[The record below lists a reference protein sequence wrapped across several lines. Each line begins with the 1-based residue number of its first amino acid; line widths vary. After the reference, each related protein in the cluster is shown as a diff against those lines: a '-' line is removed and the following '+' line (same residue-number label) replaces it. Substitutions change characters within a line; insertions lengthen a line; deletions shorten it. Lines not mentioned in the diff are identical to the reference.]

1 VKQLSILGST
11 GSIGCKALA
20 IIEMFP
26 EQFGVKALAAGTNVE
41 LLAGQIK
48 KFSPELAVVIDAN
61 KALELKGMLPS
72 KARVEIMYGEDGYRA
87 AATHGSVD
95 MIVSAIVGAA
105 GLAPT
110 LAAIE
115 AGKDIALAN
124 KESIVM
130 AGEIVAKRADE
141 KGINILPIDSEH
153 SAIFQCI
160 VGQRKEDLDG
170 SLLTGSGGP
179 FLNRRASEFA
189 SITPEEALAHP
200 TWQMGKKISVDS
212 ATLMNK
218 GLEVIEAKFLFKVS
232 LDMIKIVIHPQSVI
246 HSMVSFRDGSII
258 AQLGIPD
265 MKGAIAYA
273 ISYPER
279 LPLRQPIPDFV
290 NIDPLTFKKPD
301 LNKFPCLA
309 LAYTAGKAGG
319 TLPAVLNASNEMAV
333 QAFLNTRIPFVKI
346 PEVISKIMEIHSV
359 VTNPELSD
367 IIEADRW
374 AREYAEKEITGSVTK
389 EPQLIV
395 NSK

>member
-1 VKQLSILGST
+1 MKNLSILGST

-48 KFSPELAVVIDAN
+48 RFSPELVVVIDADR
-61 KALELKGMLPS
+61 ALELKRMLPS
-72 KARVEIMYGEDGYRA
+72 KAGVEIMYGEDGYRA

-95 MIVSAIVGAA
+95 MVVSAIVGAA
-105 GLAPT
+105 GLVPT

-115 AGKDIALAN
+115 AGKNIALAN

-141 KGINILPIDSEH
+141 KGIRLLPIDSEH
-153 SAIFQCI
+153 SAVFQCI
-160 VGQRKEDLDG
+160 AGQRKEDLDG
-170 SLLTGSGGP
+170 ILLTGSGGP
-179 FLNRRASEFA
+179 FLNRPATEFA
-189 SITPEEALAHP
+189 SITPEDALAHP

-218 GLEVIEAKFLFKVS
+218 GLEAIEAKFLFKVS
-232 LDMIKIVIHPQSVI
+232 LNMIEIVIHPQSVI

-265 MKGAIAYA
+265 MKTAIAYA

-279 LPLRQPIPDFV
+279 LPLRQPMPDFV
-290 NIDPLTFKKPD
+290 NMDPLTFKKPD
-301 LNKFPCLA
+301 LNKFPCLS

-333 QAFLNTRIPFVKI
+333 QAFLNRRIPFVKI

-359 VTNPELSD
+359 VANPELPD

-374 AREYAEKEITGSVTK
+374 ARKMADE
-389 EPQLIV
+389 LI
-395 NSK
+395 S

>member
-1 VKQLSILGST
+1 MKQLSILGST
-11 GSIGCKALA
+11 GSIGCKALT

-61 KALELKGMLPS
+61 KALELKRMLPS

-141 KGINILPIDSEH
+141 KGINILPVDSEH
-153 SAIFQCI
+153 SAIFQCVI
-160 VGQRKEDLDG
+160 GQRKEDLDG
-170 SLLTGSGGP
+170 ILLTGSGGP
-179 FLNRRASEFA
+179 FLNRQASDFA
-189 SITPEEALAHP
+189 SITPEDALAHP
-200 TWQMGKKISVDS
+200 TWQMGKKISIDS

-218 GLEVIEAKFLFKVS
+218 GLEVIEAKSLFKVS
-232 LDMIKIVIHPQSVI
+232 LDMIKVVIHPQSVI
-246 HSMVSFRDGSII
+246 HSMVSFRDGAII

-279 LPLRQPIPDFV
+279 LPLRLPIPDFV
-290 NIDPLTFKKPD
+290 NIDPLTFKNPD
-301 LNKFPCLA
+301 LNKFPCLT

-333 QAFLNTRIPFVKI
+333 QAFLNRRIPFVKI

-359 VTNPELSD
+359 VANPELSD

-374 AREYAEKEITGSVTK
+374 AREYAEKEITGSVT
-389 EPQLIV
+389 V
-395 NSK
+395 NGYQTVKGL

>member
-1 VKQLSILGST
+1 MKQLSILGST

-61 KALELKGMLPS
+61 KALELKRMLPS

-87 AATHGSVD
+87 AATHESVD

-141 KGINILPIDSEH
+141 KGINILPVDSEH

-160 VGQRKEDLDG
+160 IGQRKEDLDG
-170 SLLTGSGGP
+170 ILLTGSGGP
-179 FLNRRASEFA
+179 FLNRQASDFA
-189 SITPEEALAHP
+189 SITPEDALAHP
-200 TWQMGKKISVDS
+200 TWQMGKKISIDS

-218 GLEVIEAKFLFKVS
+218 GLEVIEAKSLFKVS
-232 LDMIKIVIHPQSVI
+232 LDMIKVVIHPQSVI
-246 HSMVSFRDGSII
+246 HSMVSFRDGAII

-279 LPLRQPIPDFV
+279 LPLRLPIPDFV
-290 NIDPLTFKKPD
+290 NIDPLTFKNPD
-301 LNKFPCLA
+301 LNKFPCLT

-333 QAFLNTRIPFVKI
+333 QAFLNRRIPFVKI

-374 AREYAEKEITGSVTK
+374 AREYAEKEITGSVT
-389 EPQLIV
+389 V
-395 NSK
+395 NGYQTVKGL

>member
-11 GSIGCKALA
+11 GSIGCNALA

-26 EQFGVKALAAGTNVE
+26 EQFGIKALAAGTNIE

-48 KFSPELAVVIDAN
+48 RFSPELAVVIDEN
-61 KALELKGMLPS
+61 RALELKRILPS

-95 MIVSAIVGAA
+95 MVVSAMVGAA

-130 AGEIVAKRADE
+130 AGEIVSKRADE

-153 SAIFQCI
+153 SAVFQCI
-160 VGQRKEDLDG
+160 VGQRKEDID
-170 SLLTGSGGP
+170 SILLTGSGGP
-179 FLNRRASEFA
+179 FLNRPASEFA
-189 SITPEEALAHP
+189 SITPEDALAHP
-200 TWQMGKKISVDS
+200 TWRMGKKISVDS

-218 GLEVIEAKFLFKVS
+218 GLEVIEAKSLFKVS
-232 LDMIKIVIHPQSVI
+232 LDMIKVLIHPQSMI

-265 MKGAIAYA
+265 MKVAIAYA
-273 ISYPER
+273 MSYPER

-301 LNKFPCLA
+301 LDKFPCLA
-309 LAYTAGKAGG
+309 LAYRAGKAGG

-333 QAFLNTRIPFVKI
+333 RAFLDRRIPFVKI
-346 PEVISKIMEIHSV
+346 SEVIGRIMEIHSV
-359 VTNPELSD
+359 VANPELSD

-374 AREYAEKEITGSVTK
+374 ARKIADELMSC
-389 EPQLIV
+389 
-395 NSK
+395 

>member
-11 GSIGCKALA
+11 GSIGCNALA

-26 EQFGVKALAAGTNVE
+26 EQFGIKALAAGTNIE

-48 KFSPELAVVIDAN
+48 RFSPELAVVIDEN
-61 KALELKGMLPS
+61 RALELKRILPS

-95 MIVSAIVGAA
+95 MVVSAMVGAA

-130 AGEIVAKRADE
+130 AGEIVSKRADE

-153 SAIFQCI
+153 SAVFQCI
-160 VGQRKEDLDG
+160 VGQRKEDLD
-170 SLLTGSGGP
+170 SILLTGSGGP
-179 FLNRRASEFA
+179 FLNRPASEFA
-189 SITPEEALAHP
+189 SITPEDALAHP
-200 TWQMGKKISVDS
+200 TWRMGKKISVDS

-218 GLEVIEAKFLFKVS
+218 GLEVIEAKSLFKVS
-232 LDMIKIVIHPQSVI
+232 LDMIKVLIHPQSMI

-265 MKGAIAYA
+265 MKVAIAYA
-273 ISYPER
+273 MSYPER

-301 LNKFPCLA
+301 LDKFPCLA
-309 LAYTAGKAGG
+309 LAYRAGKAGG

-333 QAFLNTRIPFVKI
+333 RAFLDRRIPFVKI
-346 PEVISKIMEIHSV
+346 SEVIGRIMEIHSV
-359 VTNPELSD
+359 VANPELSD

-374 AREYAEKEITGSVTK
+374 ARKIADELMSC
-389 EPQLIV
+389 
-395 NSK
+395 

>member
-1 VKQLSILGST
+1 MKQLSILGST
-11 GSIGCKALA
+11 GSIGCNALA

-26 EQFGVKALAAGTNVE
+26 EQFGIKALAAGTNIE

-48 KFSPELAVVIDAN
+48 RFSPELAVVIDEN
-61 KALELKGMLPS
+61 RALELKRIIPS

-95 MIVSAIVGAA
+95 MVVSAMVGAA

-130 AGEIVAKRADE
+130 AGEIVSKRADE

-153 SAIFQCI
+153 SAVFQCI
-160 VGQRKEDLDG
+160 VGQRKEDLD
-170 SLLTGSGGP
+170 SILLTGSGGP
-179 FLNRRASEFA
+179 FLNRPASEFA
-189 SITPEEALAHP
+189 SITPEDALAHP
-200 TWQMGKKISVDS
+200 TWRMGKKISVDS

-218 GLEVIEAKFLFKVS
+218 GLEVIEAKSLFKVS
-232 LDMIKIVIHPQSVI
+232 LDMIKVLIHPQSMI

-265 MKGAIAYA
+265 MKVAIAYA
-273 ISYPER
+273 MSYPER

-301 LNKFPCLA
+301 LDKFPCLA
-309 LAYTAGKAGG
+309 LAYRAGKAGG
-319 TLPAVLNASNEMAV
+319 TLPAVLNASNERAV
-333 QAFLNTRIPFVKI
+333 RAFLDRRIPFVKI
-346 PEVISKIMEIHSV
+346 SEVIGRIMEIHSV
-359 VTNPELSD
+359 VANPELSD

-374 AREYAEKEITGSVTK
+374 ARKIADELMSC
-389 EPQLIV
+389 
-395 NSK
+395 

>member
-1 VKQLSILGST
+1 MKQLSILGST

-48 KFSPELAVVIDAN
+48 RFSPELAVVIDAN
-61 KALELKGMLPS
+61 RALELKGMLPS
-72 KARVEIMYGEDGYRA
+72 KAGVEIMYGEDGYRA

-95 MIVSAIVGAA
+95 MVVSAIVGAA
-105 GLAPT
+105 GLVPT

-115 AGKDIALAN
+115 AGKNIALAN

-141 KGINILPIDSEH
+141 KGIRLLPIDSEH
-153 SAIFQCI
+153 SAVFQCI

-170 SLLTGSGGP
+170 ILLTGSGGP
-179 FLNRRASEFA
+179 FLNRPATEFA
-189 SITPEEALAHP
+189 SITPEDALAHP

-218 GLEVIEAKFLFKVS
+218 GLEVIEAKYLFKVS
-232 LDMIKIVIHPQSVI
+232 LNMIKIVIHPQSVI

-301 LNKFPCLA
+301 LDKFPCLA

-333 QAFLNTRIPFVKI
+333 QAFLNRRIPFVKI

-359 VTNPELSD
+359 VANPDLSD
-367 IIEADRW
+367 IIEADKW
-374 AREYAEKEITGSVTK
+374 AREYAEKEIKGLS
-389 EPQLIV
+389 IDD
-395 NSK
+395 

>member
-1 VKQLSILGST
+1 MKQLSILGST

-20 IIEMFP
+20 IAEMFP

-48 KFSPELAVVIDAN
+48 RFSPELAVVIDASR
-61 KALELKGMLPS
+61 ALELKKMLPS
-72 KARVEIMYGEDGYRA
+72 KAGVEIMYGEDGYRA
-87 AATHGSVD
+87 AATYGSVE
-95 MIVSAIVGAA
+95 MVVSAIVGAA
-105 GLAPT
+105 ALAPT

-160 VGQRKEDLDG
+160 VGQRKEDLD
-170 SLLTGSGGP
+170 SILLTGSGGP
-179 FLNRRASEFA
+179 FLNRRVTEFA
-189 SITPEEALAHP
+189 SITPEDALAHP

-232 LDMIKIVIHPQSVI
+232 LNMIEIVIHPQSVI

-265 MKGAIAYA
+265 MKGA
-273 ISYPER
+273 
-279 LPLRQPIPDFV
+279 
-290 NIDPLTFKKPD
+290 
-301 LNKFPCLA
+301 
-309 LAYTAGKAGG
+309 
-319 TLPAVLNASNEMAV
+319 
-333 QAFLNTRIPFVKI
+333 
-346 PEVISKIMEIHSV
+346 
-359 VTNPELSD
+359 
-367 IIEADRW
+367 
-374 AREYAEKEITGSVTK
+374 
-389 EPQLIV
+389 
-395 NSK
+395 

>member
-1 VKQLSILGST
+1 MKNLSILGST

-48 KFSPELAVVIDAN
+48 RFSPELAVVIDAN
-61 KALELKGMLPS
+61 RALELKGMLPS
-72 KARVEIMYGEDGYRA
+72 KAGVEIMYGEDGYRA

-95 MIVSAIVGAA
+95 MVVSAIVGAA
-105 GLAPT
+105 GLVPT

-115 AGKDIALAN
+115 AGKNIALAN

-141 KGINILPIDSEH
+141 KGIRLLPIDSEH
-153 SAIFQCI
+153 SAVFQCI

-170 SLLTGSGGP
+170 ILLTGSGGP
-179 FLNRRASEFA
+179 FLNRPATEFA
-189 SITPEEALAHP
+189 SITPEDALAHP

-218 GLEVIEAKFLFKVS
+218 GLEVIEAKYLFKVS
-232 LDMIKIVIHPQSVI
+232 LNMITIVIHPQSVI

-301 LNKFPCLA
+301 LDKFPCLA

-333 QAFLNTRIPFVKI
+333 QAFLNRRIPFVKI

-359 VTNPELSD
+359 VANPDLSD
-367 IIEADRW
+367 IIEADKW
-374 AREYAEKEITGSVTK
+374 AREYAKKEIIGSVT
-389 EPQLIV
+389 V
-395 NSK
+395 YG

>member
-1 VKQLSILGST
+1 MKQLSILGST

-26 EQFGVKALAAGTNVE
+26 DQFGVKALAAGTNVE
-41 LLAGQIK
+41 LLASQIK
-48 KFSPELAVVIDAN
+48 RFSPELAVVIDAN
-61 KALELKGMLPS
+61 RALELKKMLPS
-72 KARVEIMYGEDGYRA
+72 KAGVEIMYGEDGYRA
-87 AATHGSVD
+87 AATHGSVE
-95 MIVSAIVGAA
+95 MVVSAIMGAA
-105 GLAPT
+105 ALAPT

-130 AGEIVAKRADE
+130 AGEIVTTRADE

-160 VGQRKEDLDG
+160 AGQRKEDLDG
-170 SLLTGSGGP
+170 ILLTGSGGP
-179 FLNRRASEFA
+179 FLNRRASKFA
-189 SITPEEALAHP
+189 SITPEDALAHP

-212 ATLMNK
+212 ATFMNK

-232 LDMIKIVIHPQSVI
+232 LNMIKVVIHPQSVI
-246 HSMVSFRDGSII
+246 HSMVSFRDGAVI

-273 ISYPER
+273 MSYPKR
-279 LPLRQPIPDFV
+279 LPIGQPIPDFA

-301 LNKFPCLA
+301 LDKFPCLA
-309 LAYTAGKAGG
+309 LAYTAGKTGG

-346 PEVISKIMEIHSV
+346 PEVISRTMEIHSV
-359 VTNPELSD
+359 ITNPELSD

-374 AREYAEKEITGSVTK
+374 AREYAEKEIIGGVT
-389 EPQLIV
+389 V
-395 NSK
+395 NG

>member
-1 VKQLSILGST
+1 MKQLSILGST
-11 GSIGCKALA
+11 GSIGCNALA

-26 EQFGVKALAAGTNVE
+26 EQFGIKALAAGTNVE
-41 LLAGQIK
+41 LLADQIK
-48 KFSPELAVVIDAN
+48 RFSPELAVVIDEN
-61 KALELKGMLPS
+61 RALELKRILPS
-72 KARVEIMYGEDGYRA
+72 MSGVEIMYGEDGYRA

-95 MIVSAIVGAA
+95 MVVSAIVGAA
-105 GLAPT
+105 GLVPT

-130 AGEIVAKRADE
+130 AGEIVSKRADE

-160 VGQRKEDLDG
+160 VGQRKEDLD
-170 SLLTGSGGP
+170 SILLTGSGGP
-179 FLNRRASEFA
+179 FLNRPASEFA
-189 SITPEEALAHP
+189 NITPEDALAHP

-218 GLEVIEAKFLFKVS
+218 GLEVIEAKSLFKVS
-232 LDMIKIVIHPQSVI
+232 MDMIKIVIHPQSMI

-265 MKGAIAYA
+265 MKVAIAYA
-273 ISYPER
+273 MSYPER

-301 LNKFPCLA
+301 LDKFPCLA
-309 LAYTAGKAGG
+309 LAYAAGREGG

-333 QAFLNTRIPFVKI
+333 RAFLDRRIPFVKI
-346 PEVISKIMEIHSV
+346 SEVIGRIMEIHSV
-359 VTNPELSD
+359 VANPELSD

-374 AREYAEKEITGSVTK
+374 AREMADELMSC
-389 EPQLIV
+389 
-395 NSK
+395 

>member
-20 IIEMFP
+20 IVEMFP

-48 KFSPELAVVIDAN
+48 RFSPELAVVIDASR
-61 KALELKGMLPS
+61 ALELKRMLPS
-72 KARVEIMYGEDGYRA
+72 KAGVEIMYGEDGYRA
-87 AATHGSVD
+87 AATYGSVE
-95 MIVSAIVGAA
+95 MVVSAIVGAA
-105 GLAPT
+105 ALAPT

-170 SLLTGSGGP
+170 ILLTGSGGP
-179 FLNRRASEFA
+179 FLNRPATEFA
-189 SITPEEALAHP
+189 SITPEDALAHP

-232 LDMIKIVIHPQSVI
+232 LNMIEIVIHPQSVI

-265 MKGAIAYA
+265 MKAAIAYA

-290 NIDPLTFKKPD
+290 NMDPLTFKKPD
-301 LNKFPCLA
+301 LNKFPCLS

-333 QAFLNTRIPFVKI
+333 QAFLNRRIPFVKI

-359 VTNPELSD
+359 VANPELPD
-367 IIEADRW
+367 IIEADKW
-374 AREYAEKEITGSVTK
+374 AREYAEKEITGSVT
-389 EPQLIV
+389 V
-395 NSK
+395 HS

>member
-1 VKQLSILGST
+1 MKNLSILGST

-48 KFSPELAVVIDAN
+48 RFSPELAVVIDAN
-61 KALELKGMLPS
+61 RALELKGMLPS
-72 KARVEIMYGEDGYRA
+72 KAGVEIMYGEDGYRA

-95 MIVSAIVGAA
+95 MVVSAIVGAA
-105 GLAPT
+105 GLVPT

-115 AGKDIALAN
+115 AGKNIALAN

-141 KGINILPIDSEH
+141 KGIRLLPIDSEH
-153 SAIFQCI
+153 SAVFQCI

-170 SLLTGSGGP
+170 ILLTGSGGP
-179 FLNRRASEFA
+179 FLNRPATEFA
-189 SITPEEALAHP
+189 SITPEDALAHP

-218 GLEVIEAKFLFKVS
+218 GLEVIEAKYLFKVS
-232 LDMIKIVIHPQSVI
+232 LNMIKIVIHPQSVI

-265 MKGAIAYA
+265 MKAAIAYA

-301 LNKFPCLA
+301 LDKFPCLA

-333 QAFLNTRIPFVKI
+333 QAFLNRRIPFVKI

-359 VTNPELSD
+359 VANPDLSD
-367 IIEADRW
+367 IIEADKW
-374 AREYAEKEITGSVTK
+374 AREYAKKEIIGSVT
-389 EPQLIV
+389 V
-395 NSK
+395 YG

>member
-20 IIEMFP
+20 IVEMFP

-48 KFSPELAVVIDAN
+48 RFSPELAVVIDASR
-61 KALELKGMLPS
+61 ALELKRMLPS
-72 KARVEIMYGEDGYRA
+72 KAGVEIMYGEDGYRA
-87 AATHGSVD
+87 AATHGSVE
-95 MIVSAIVGAA
+95 MVVSAIVGAA
-105 GLAPT
+105 ALAPT

-170 SLLTGSGGP
+170 ILLTGSGGP
-179 FLNRRASEFA
+179 FLNRPATEFA
-189 SITPEEALAHP
+189 SITPEDALAHP

-232 LDMIKIVIHPQSVI
+232 LNMIEIVIHPQSVI

-265 MKGAIAYA
+265 MKAAIAYA

-290 NIDPLTFKKPD
+290 NMDPLTFKKPD
-301 LNKFPCLA
+301 LNKFPCLS

-333 QAFLNTRIPFVKI
+333 QAFLNRRIPFVKI

-359 VTNPELSD
+359 VANPELPD
-367 IIEADRW
+367 IIEADKW
-374 AREYAEKEITGSVTK
+374 AREYAEKEITGSVT
-389 EPQLIV
+389 V
-395 NSK
+395 YG

>member
-1 VKQLSILGST
+1 MKNLSILGST
-11 GSIGCKALA
+11 GSIGCNALT

-26 EQFGVKALAAGTNVE
+26 EQFCIKALAAGTNIE

-48 KFSPELAVVIDAN
+48 RFSPELAVVIDEN
-61 KALELKGMLPS
+61 RALELKRILPS
-72 KARVEIMYGEDGYRA
+72 RSGVEIMYGEDGYRA

-95 MIVSAIVGAA
+95 MVVSAIVGAA
-105 GLAPT
+105 GLVPT

-130 AGEIVAKRADE
+130 AGEIVSKKADE

-160 VGQRKEDLDG
+160 VGQRKEDLD
-170 SLLTGSGGP
+170 SILLTGSGGP
-179 FLNRRASEFA
+179 FLNRPASEFA
-189 SITPEEALAHP
+189 SITPEDALAHP

-218 GLEVIEAKFLFKVS
+218 GLEVIEAKSLFKVS
-232 LDMIKIVIHPQSVI
+232 LNMIKIIIHPQSMI

-258 AQLGIPD
+258 AQLGMPD
-265 MKGAIAYA
+265 MKVAIAYA
-273 ISYPER
+273 MSYPER
-279 LPLRQPIPDFV
+279 LPLREPIPDFA

-301 LNKFPCLA
+301 LDKFPCLA

-319 TLPAVLNASNEMAV
+319 TLPAVLNASNEIAV
-333 QAFLNTRIPFVKI
+333 QAFLDRRIPFVKI
-346 PEVISKIMEIHSV
+346 PDVISKIMEIHSV
-359 VTNPELSD
+359 VANPELSD

-374 AREYAEKEITGSVTK
+374 AREYAEKEIIGNVA
-389 EPQLIV
+389 V
-395 NSK
+395 YG

>member
-1 VKQLSILGST
+1 MKNLSILGST

-48 KFSPELAVVIDAN
+48 RFSPELAVVIDAN
-61 KALELKGMLPS
+61 RALELKGMLPS
-72 KARVEIMYGEDGYRA
+72 KTGVEIMYGEDGYRA

-95 MIVSAIVGAA
+95 MVVSAIVGAA
-105 GLAPT
+105 GLVPT

-115 AGKDIALAN
+115 AGKNIALAN

-141 KGINILPIDSEH
+141 KGIRLLPIDSEH
-153 SAIFQCI
+153 SAVFQCI

-170 SLLTGSGGP
+170 ILLTGSGGP
-179 FLNRRASEFA
+179 FLNRPATEFA
-189 SITPEEALAHP
+189 SITPEDALAHP

-218 GLEVIEAKFLFKVS
+218 GLEVIEAKYLFKVS
-232 LDMIKIVIHPQSVI
+232 LNMITIVIHPQSVI

-265 MKGAIAYA
+265 MKAAIAYA

-301 LNKFPCLA
+301 LDKFPCLA

-333 QAFLNTRIPFVKI
+333 QAFLNRRIPFVKI

-359 VTNPELSD
+359 VANPDLSD
-367 IIEADRW
+367 IIEADKW
-374 AREYAEKEITGSVTK
+374 AREYAKKEIIGSVT
-389 EPQLIV
+389 V
-395 NSK
+395 YG

>member
-1 VKQLSILGST
+1 MKQLSILGST

-48 KFSPELAVVIDAN
+48 RFSPELAVVIDAN
-61 KALELKGMLPS
+61 RALELKGMVPS
-72 KARVEIMYGEDGYRA
+72 KTGVEIMYGEDGYRA

-95 MIVSAIVGAA
+95 MVVSAIVGAA
-105 GLAPT
+105 GLVPT

-115 AGKDIALAN
+115 AGKNIALAN

-141 KGINILPIDSEH
+141 KGIRLLPIDSEH
-153 SAIFQCI
+153 SAVFQCI

-170 SLLTGSGGP
+170 ILLTGSGGP
-179 FLNRRASEFA
+179 FLNRPATEFA
-189 SITPEEALAHP
+189 SITPEDALAHP

-218 GLEVIEAKFLFKVS
+218 GLEAIEAKFLFKVS

-301 LNKFPCLA
+301 LDKFPCLA

-333 QAFLNTRIPFVKI
+333 QAFLDRRIPFVKI
-346 PEVISKIMEIHSV
+346 PEVISRTMEIHSV
-359 VTNPELSD
+359 VANPELPD
-367 IIEADRW
+367 IIEADKW
-374 AREYAEKEITGSVTK
+374 ARKMADELLK
-389 EPQLIV
+389 
-395 NSK
+395 